1 MRLSKV
7 KGMPTFGDEEEQDL
21 TKGTKQE
28 RPVNEKEKL
37 GKNSVLE
44 TKIVSSE
51 ANKLSHEFKINQLPT
66 PMEKKF
72 QKSKKQKTFSAD

>member
-37 GKNSVLE
+37 GENSVLE
-44 TKIVSSE
+44 TK
-51 ANKLSHEFKINQLPT
+51 
-66 PMEKKF
+66 
-72 QKSKKQKTFSAD
+72 